1 MHRGKGRSCII
12 RGGDALG
19 NRREE
24 IGKFQLIIHLDGKG
38 GGFAPVL
45 DGDGLAICRIFG
57 AKALTGHTGGGI
69 VAFNGAGFIG
79 ALILHRENHA
89 GQVEFGIA
97 LVVLRLCGSLGH
109 RNAPHLFQRH
119 GLGAVLGGRHFA
131 GGGLIA
137 LLGRLGGV
145 SIGVILQQLIGRSL
159 GGRNLRLAVLEGER
173 GILRG
178 HGEGHGDPL
187 CSILLQ
193 RNGNAVGSRHGVVLV
208 CHGHAAGLLRVAGAG
223 HGIGIRCIGGRQRHG
238 GGAGIS
244 AAVDFE
250 RGIRGS
256 NGKAY
261 RRGGG
266 LPFQRGVVPAL
277 DHEAI
282 PQQGCKRGG
291 FHFISGFVPRFFVS
305 AYWSTPF
312 KNVNDIFSRSFD
324 RIRVFNRYSWGRISR
339 DSN

>member
-1 MHRGKGRSCII
+1 M
-12 RGGDALG
+12 
-19 NRREE
+19 
-24 IGKFQLIIHLDGKG
+24 
-38 GGFAPVL
+38 
-45 DGDGLAICRIFG
+45 AICRIFG

-79 ALILHRENHA
+79 AIIVHREGHA
-89 GQVEFGIA
+89 GQVKFGIA

-119 GLGAVLGGRHFA
+119 GLGAVLVGSHRT

-208 CHGHAAGLLRVAGAG
+208 PHGHGAGFCGVTVTG
-223 HGIGIRCIGGRQRHG
+223 HGIGIRCIGGGQRHG

-266 LPFQRGVVPAL
+266 LPAEGGIVPGL
-277 DHEAI
+277 SHEGL

-291 FHFISGFVPRFFVS
+291 FHLLSGFWLS
-305 AYWSTPF
+305 
-312 KNVNDIFSRSFD
+312 
-324 RIRVFNRYSWGRISR
+324 RIRIVIAVRTFALFIA
-339 DSN
+339 

>member
-1 MHRGKGRSCII
+1 MYRLKWTGRTI
-12 RGGDALG
+12 RCRDAVTDG
-19 NRREE
+19 TKE
-24 IGKFQLIIHLDGKG
+24 IGELQL
-38 GGFAPVL
+38 VL
-45 DGDGLAICRIFG
+45 DLDRKARGLASIADGNTFRFRRLAG
-57 AKALTGHTGGGI
+57 VKPFKRHTGGGI
-69 VAFNGAGFIG
+69 VAGNGAGFVG
-79 ALILHRENHA
+79 AIIVHREDHA
-89 GQVEFGIA
+89 GQVKFGIA

-109 RNAPHLFQRH
+109 RNALHLFQRH
-119 GLGAVLGGRHFA
+119 GLGAALGGRHFA
-131 GGGLIA
+131 GGRLIA

-193 RNGNAVGSRHGVVLV
+193 RNANAVGIRHGVVLIG
-208 CHGHAAGLLRVAGAG
+208 HGHGAGFCGVTVTG
-223 HGIGIRCIGGRQRHG
+223 HGIGIRCIGGGQRHG

-250 RGIRGS
+250 RSIRGS
-256 NGKAY
+256 NGKGY

-266 LPFQRGVVPAL
+266 LPAEGGIVAGL

-282 PQQGCKRGG
+282 PQQSRKRGG
-291 FHFISGFVPRFFVS
+291 FHFISGF
-305 AYWSTPF
+305 
-312 KNVNDIFSRSFD
+312 
-324 RIRVFNRYSWGRISR
+324 
-339 DSN
+339 

>member
-1 MHRGKGRSCII
+1 MVSLLIVNIYAQAIIIFFGVGFAVKGQLGSLGKGQGQT
-12 RGGDALG
+12 GGGVALLFIGGFQDITAIQQHRLKFVGGAVLRCG
-19 NRREE
+19 NAIESREKVSKE
-24 IGKFQLIIHLDGKG
+24 HCVLHLDGKG

-45 DGDGLAICRIFG
+45 DSDDLAICRIFG

-79 ALILHRENHA
+79 AIIVHREDHA
-89 GQVEFGIA
+89 GQVKFGIA

-109 RNAPHLFQRH
+109 RNALHLFQRH
-119 GLGAVLGGRHFA
+119 GLGAVLVGSHGA

-145 SIGVILQQLIGRSL
+145 SIGVTLQHLIGRSL

-173 GILRG
+173 GILRS

-187 CSILLQ
+187 CSILRQ
-193 RNGNAVGSRHGVVLV
+193 RNSNIGRISHGVVLIG
-208 CHGHAAGLLRVAGAG
+208 HGHAAGLLRVAGAG

-266 LPFQRGVVPAL
+266 LPAEGGIVPAL

-282 PQQGCKRGG
+282 P
-291 FHFISGFVPRFFVS
+291 
-305 AYWSTPF
+305 
-312 KNVNDIFSRSFD
+312 
-324 RIRVFNRYSWGRISR
+324 
-339 DSN
+339 

>member
-1 MHRGKGRSCII
+1 MASRLIVNIYAQAIIIFFGVGFAVKGQLGSLGKGQGQT
-12 RGGDALG
+12 GGGVALLFIGGFQDITAIQQHRLKFVGGAVLRCG
-19 NRREE
+19 NAIESREKVSKE
-24 IGKFQLIIHLDGKG
+24 HCVLHLDGKG

-45 DGDGLAICRIFG
+45 YGDGLALDRFFG

-109 RNAPHLFQRH
+109 RNALHLFQRH
-119 GLGAVLGGRHFA
+119 GLGAALVGSHFA
-131 GGGLIA
+131 GSGLIS
-137 LLGRLGGV
+137 LLGGLGGV

-173 GILRG
+173 STGG
-178 HGEGHGDPL
+178 SHGEGHGDPL

-193 RNGNAVGSRHGVVLV
+193 RNGNAVGSRHGVVLIG
-208 CHGHAAGLLRVAGAG
+208 HGHAAGFCGVTVTG

-250 RGIRGS
+250 RSIRGS
-256 NGKAY
+256 NGKGY

-266 LPFQRGVVPAL
+266 LPAEGGIVAGL
-277 DHEAI
+277 GHEGA
-282 PQQGCKRGG
+282 
-291 FHFISGFVPRFFVS
+291 
-305 AYWSTPF
+305 A
-312 KNVNDIFSRSFD
+312 
-324 RIRVFNRYSWGRISR
+324 
-339 DSN
+339 

>member
-1 MHRGKGRSCII
+1 MIVNIYAQAIITCFGVSLAVKGQPGSLDKGQGQTGGGVALLFICGFQDITAIQQHRLKFV
-12 RGGDALG
+12 GGAVLRCG
-19 NRREE
+19 NAIESREKVSKE
-24 IGKFQLIIHLDGKG
+24 HCVLHLDGKG

-45 DGDGLAICRIFG
+45 DSDGLAICRIFG
-57 AKALTGHTGGGI
+57 AKALIGHTGGVIAIG
-69 VAFNGAGFIG
+69 NGAGFIG
-79 ALILHRENHA
+79 ALIVHRENHA
-89 GQVEFGIA
+89 GQVKFGIA

-109 RNAPHLFQRH
+109 RNALHLFQRH
-119 GLGAVLGGRHFA
+119 GLGAVLVGRHGA

-137 LLGRLGGV
+137 LLGADGG
-145 SIGVILQQLIGRSL
+145 IGVRDAFQQLIAAVT
-159 GGRNLRLAVLEGER
+159 LRLDLRVAPLDGQGRTR
-173 GILRG
+173 GRDI
-178 HGEGHGDPL
+178 EGHGDPL

-208 CHGHAAGLLRVAGAG
+208 HHGHGAGFCGVTVTG

-256 NGKAY
+256 NGKEY

-266 LPFQRGVVPAL
+266 LPAEGGIVPAL

-282 PQQGCKRGG
+282 P
-291 FHFISGFVPRFFVS
+291 
-305 AYWSTPF
+305 
-312 KNVNDIFSRSFD
+312 
-324 RIRVFNRYSWGRISR
+324 
-339 DSN
+339 